1 MTMQR
6 TFSMIKPDATARHI
20 TGQIN
25 AKIEAAGLH
34 IVAQKRVWMTRKQ
47 AEAFYAEHTGKP
59 FFDELVGFMSSGPTV
74 VQVLEGEEA
83 IARYRQ
89 VMGATNPA
97 KAEPGTLRA
106 EFAESMGRN
115 SVHGSDSEASAAR
128 EIAFWFAATE
138 IVG

>member
-47 AEAFYAEHTGKP
+47 AEAFYAEHIGKP
-59 FFDELVGFMSSGPTV
+59 FFDELVDFMSSGPTV
-74 VQVLEGEEA
+74 VQVLEGDEA

-115 SVHGSDSEASAAR
+115 SVHGSDSETSAAR

>member
-59 FFDELVGFMSSGPTV
+59 FFDELVDFMSSGPTV
-74 VQVLEGEEA
+74 VQVLEGDEA

-115 SVHGSDSEASAAR
+115 SVHGSDSETSAAR

>member
-74 VQVLEGEEA
+74 VQVLEGDEA

-115 SVHGSDSEASAAR
+115 SVHGSDSEASADR

>member
-74 VQVLEGEEA
+74 VQVLEGNEA